1 MRKLSLSAILIAFCG
16 TANAATYE
24 VVSGNWDSV
33 ATWST
38 NATGEADPAVFDGGD
53 TAAVAVV
60 SGSVIPGIGWNVEDT
75 VVPGEPGVQT
85 GTYSGTIITDESGV
99 VTGGSLIITGTINKQ
114 IVVSNN
120 SWWSI
125 GYDNM
130 TIDFDTGTP
139 TADMLCWKTIM
150 APAPCASAIAS
161 EPGSFAPIAG
171 NEGSAGAAKE
181 AATFDGTTLTIFT
194 EGYAGV
200 DGSDYENIFTL
211 TATPGGGGPSE
222 PVAPAP
228 DVTEAREAGA
238 AAVALLE
245 LSGTTGPSGS
255 VNPQVRLF
263 NATTSAEIRA
273 IEFFAQSA
281 DAWQPIAIDT
291 IQDGNGD
298 GTGTDSA
305 IVMLAENLVNG
316 QIKVHFR
323 GSESGAKL
331 RTNVPFFNA
340 NWTAID
346 VAVVEDINGDSIL
359 GDAGIAVLAQHKAN
373 GYYEVRMTPYD
384 TVNNLD
390 TFRQR
395 FFSSAWDVKAI
406 EASIEPGGGDSVI
419 IALGTDGLE
428 VSKAQVR
435 LVSDGSLRNTIRGWG
450 AEVVS
455 KDIAI
460 SNLAITFYGF
470 RLGSLSPTVNTRAID
485 DGAQGAKYTF
495 LNSNY
500 VNGRITGTTPT
511 GSLAGSGFDNR
522 DSSLIIRVRDASSG
536 GFEADILP

>member
-1 MRKLSLSAILIAFCG
+1 MRKLKLLAAFAALG
-16 TANAATYE
+16 ISGVATAETFTITG
-24 VVSGNWDSV
+24 GNWDSQSS
-33 ATWST
+33 WNT
-38 NATGEADPAVFDGGD
+38 NATGDPSLLVYDNGEQIEPAVLGGMTGIVNWYPD
-53 TAAVAVV
+53 TNLA
-60 SGSVIPGIGWNVEDT
+60 D
-75 VVPGEPGVQT
+75 
-85 GTYSGTIITDESGV
+85 GTYSGTIETNESGEVISGSLV
-99 VTGGSLIITGTINKQ
+99 VTGLIGNEVRVT
-114 IVVSNN
+114 S
-120 SWWSI
+120 SWWAHE
-125 GYDNM
+125 YTNLV
-130 TIDFDTGTP
+130 IDFGAGTA
-139 TADMLCWKTIM
+139 TATVYTCLDSRL
-150 APAPCASAIAS
+150 APAACAAGGDAPPEGI
-161 EPGSFAPIAG
+161 FTPIAG
-171 NEGSAGAAKE
+171 EEGIGGAVRPG
-181 AATFDGTTLTIFT
+181 ATFDGTTLNVFR
-194 EGYAGV
+194 EGYSSP
-200 DGSDYENIFTL
+200 GSGTDYLNTFTL
-211 TATPGGGGPSE
+211 TVGGGEPVE

-298 GTGTDSA
+298 GTGTDSG